1 MMMSTR
7 PDISVGMRLG
17 VVTHVRLTLVLLP
30 NASCAKRRA
39 ILTSYPSFLPRTSM
53 KPNGGKSHLMP
64 ISHRF
69 LLFTRLGSGGRF
81 GFAAGF
87 FFGLAARPAPA
98 LLPAGDAAPQAVKTA
113 PASRSAART
122 IAIRLIQLLLHRW

>member
-30 NASCAKRRA
+30 NANCAKRRA
-39 ILTSYPSFLPRTSM
+39 IRTSYPSFLPRTSM
-53 KPNGGKSHLMP
+53 NPNGGKSHLTP

-69 LLFTRLGSGGRF
+69 LLLTGPGSGGSF

-87 FFGLAARPAPA
+87 FFFGLAAGPEAA
-98 LLPAGDAAPQAVKTA
+98 LLSPGDAAPQAVKAA
-113 PASRSAART
+113 PASRSAAKT
-122 IAIRLIQLLLHRW
+122 IVI